1 MPIENTEKTMFF
13 GSYVALVTP
22 FREGVVDEK
31 ALRDLVNW
39 HIEQGSN
46 GLVPVGTTGE
56 SPTVTEK
63 EHKQIIEMVIAEASG
78 RVPVIAGA
86 GSNNPVEAL
95 AYAKTAEALGAD
107 GILCVAGYYNRP
119 SQSGLYEHFRT
130 IHDQTNIPIIIY
142 NIPSRTIVDVEPN
155 TMTKLAALPRIV
167 GVKDA
172 TMDLSRISRERLFI
186 RKEFSYLSGEDMT
199 ALAYNSM
206 GGSGCISVTANI
218 APRLCADLHAACHAG
233 DYQRGL
239 ELHEKL
245 MPLHQALFEEPSPS
259 GIKYALSLTGLC
271 TDEVRLPMIPLGQ
284 HARDNIKSALDDLSL
299 I

>member
-1 MPIENTEKTMFF
+1 MFY

-22 FREGVVDEK
+22 FRDGVVDEK

-39 HIEQGSN
+39 QIEQGTN

-56 SPTVTEK
+56 SPTVTEN
-63 EHKQIIEMVIAEASG
+63 EHKRIIEVVVEEASG

-119 SQSGLYEHFRT
+119 SQAGLYEHFKYL
-130 IHDQTNIPIIIY
+130 HDQTNIPIIIY
-142 NIPSRTIVDVEPN
+142 NIPPRTIVDVAPN
-155 TMTKLAALPRIV
+155 TMAKLASLPRIA

-172 TMDLSRISRERLFI
+172 TMDISRISRERLLI
-186 RKEFSYLSGEDMT
+186 SKDFSYLSGDDMT

-218 APRLCADLHAACHAG
+218 APRLCADFQAACQDS
-233 DYQRGL
+233 DYQRAL
-239 ELHEKL
+239 ELHEKM

-259 GIKYALSLTGLC
+259 GIKYALSLSGLC
-271 TDEVRLPMIPLGQ
+271 SDEVRLPIMPLGQ
-284 HARDNIKSALDDLSL
+284 YARDNIKSALDNLSL

>member
-1 MPIENTEKTMFF
+1 MFY

-22 FREGVVDEK
+22 FRAGTVDEK

-39 HIEQGSN
+39 QIEQGTN

-56 SPTVTEK
+56 SPTVTEM
-63 EHKQIIEMVIAEASG
+63 EHKRIIEVVVEEAAG

-95 AYAKTAEALGAD
+95 TYAKTAETLGTD

-119 SQSGLYEHFRT
+119 SQAGLYEHFKYL
-130 IHDQTNIPIIIY
+130 HDQTDIPIIIY
-142 NIPSRTIVDVEPN
+142 NIPPRTIVDVEPN
-155 TMTKLAALPRIV
+155 TMAKLAALPRIV

-172 TMDLSRISRERLFI
+172 TMDLSRISRERLLI
-186 RKEFSYLSGEDMT
+186 SKEFSYLSGEDMT

-218 APRLCADLHAACHAG
+218 APGLCADLHTACQSG
-233 DYQRGL
+233 DYQRAL

-259 GIKYALSLTGLC
+259 GIKYALSLSGQC
-271 TDEVRLPMIPLGQ
+271 SDEVRLPILPLGQ
-284 HARDNIKSALDDLSL
+284 HARDNIKSALENLSL

>member
-1 MPIENTEKTMFF
+1 MFN

-22 FREGVVDEK
+22 FRDGIVDEM

-39 HIEQGSN
+39 QIEQGTN

-56 SPTVTEK
+56 SPTVTEQ
-63 EHKQIIEMVIAEASG
+63 EHKRIIEVVIEEAAG

-119 SQSGLYEHFRT
+119 SQAGLYEHFKYL
-130 IHDQTNIPIIIY
+130 HDQTNIPIIIY
-142 NIPSRTIVDVEPN
+142 NIPPRAIVDVEPN
-155 TMTKLAALPRIV
+155 TMASLAALPRIA

-172 TMDLSRISRERLFI
+172 TMDLSRISRERLLI
-186 RKEFSYLSGEDMT
+186 SKPFSYLSGEDMT

-206 GGSGCISVTANI
+206 GGNGCISVTANI
-218 APRLCADLHAACHAG
+218 APRLCAELHAACQAG
-233 DYQRGL
+233 DYQRAIG
-239 ELHEKL
+239 LHEKL
-245 MPLHQALFEEPSPS
+245 VPLHLALFEEPSPS
-259 GIKYALSLTGLC
+259 GIKYALSLSGLC
-271 TDEVRLPMIPLGQ
+271 TDEVRLPMLPLAQ
-284 HARDNIKSALDDLSL
+284 HTKDNIKSALDNLSL